1 MARFPHFCLS
11 LLVCMDFSDSPLS
24 ATPADVDEN
33 GQTNPFYQLQISS
46 NGLVTLLGTGTGTG
60 IGTNRKYSMLWKC
73 SHWLEIG
80 NGTRAYCFLLCQ
92 SPSLYRSC
100 ARSREV
106 WVYHNRVIFW
116 KKTRTENKEIQL
128 FSKFLLK
135 CVHRSFLLRT
145 KRARTNC
152 PKLAFYQNYPNDDK
166 RLHTEE
172 NLFLLL
178 LIYINGKVKG
188 CVVHN

>member
-1 MARFPHFCLS
+1 MVRFPHFCLS
-11 LLVCMDFSDSPLS
+11 LLVCMNFSDLPLS
-24 ATPADVDEN
+24 ATPADVDEH

-46 NGLVTLLGTGTGTG
+46 NGLVTLLGTRTGTG

-106 WVYHNRVIFW
+106 WVYHNRVIFLERKRGLRIRKFNCFRNFYW
-116 KKTRTENKEIQL
+116 NAFTDPSFFERKGHGRTVPNLPSTRTTQMMINDFI
-128 FSKFLLK
+128 
-135 CVHRSFLLRT
+135 LR
-145 KRARTNC
+145 RTC
-152 PKLAFYQNYPNDDK
+152 FFYY
-166 RLHTEE
+166 LH
-172 NLFLLL
+172 
-178 LIYINGKVKG
+178 KW
-188 CVVHN
+188 

>member
-11 LLVCMDFSDSPLS
+11 LLVCMNFSDSPLS
-24 ATPADVDEN
+24 ATPTDVDQH

-92 SPSLYRSC
+92 SRSLYRSC
-100 ARSREV
+100 ARSPEV
-106 WVYHNRVIFW
+106 WVYHNRVIFLKENENW
-116 KKTRTENKEIQL
+116 EQGNSIIFEISTEMRSQILPSSNEKGTVELSQTC
-128 FSKFLLK
+128 LLPEP
-135 CVHRSFLLRT
+135 
-145 KRARTNC
+145 
-152 PKLAFYQNYPNDDK
+152 PKWW
-166 RLHTEE
+166 
-172 NLFLLL
+172 
-178 LIYINGKVKG
+178 
-188 CVVHN
+188 